1 MLNFSRWPV
10 GWFRVFWPALA
21 LSLSLGSSLA
31 AGELAALG
39 ADAVTQVTGYSTV
52 VKALM
57 AALVALT
64 LIAMI
69 AWFLIGTIN
78 KKD

>member
-1 MLNFSRWPV
+1 MLNFLRWRV
-10 GWFRVFWPALA
+10 GWFKVFWPALA

-31 AGELAALG
+31 AGELVALG
-39 ADAVTQVTGYSTV
+39 NDAVTQVNGYSAV
-52 VKALM
+52 VKTLM

-64 LIAMI
+64 LIAMV